1 MGSGHE
7 YDICYINSPD
17 SMVLDAVS
25 NCAKKHSCNNIV
37 VSQGLV
43 KVTDYS
49 KQALVGNRVYL
60 YGSCGLWAKKWI
72 SGCFI

>member
-7 YDICYINSPD
+7 SDIWYINSPD

-25 NCAKKHSCNNIV
+25 NCAKKHSRNNTV
-37 VSQGLV
+37 VSQELA
-43 KVTDYS
+43 KVIDYS

-60 YGSCGLWAKKWI
+60 YGSRAMPVGLVLLV
-72 SGCFI
+72 

>member
-7 YDICYINSPD
+7 SDIWYINSPD

-25 NCAKKHSCNNIV
+25 NCAKKHSRNNTV
-37 VSQGLV
+37 VSQELA
-43 KVTDYS
+43 KVIDYS

-60 YGSCGLWAKKWI
+60 YGSRAMPVGL
-72 SGCFI
+72 GLLV